1 MDYRSGSES
10 NGKGLKSGA
19 PEQDGN
25 FDSESLSHHMAEVRK
40 LAPDMKV
47 NFDTNGYLT
56 HARIRKVLK
65 FTTSITYD
73 IKAFNDEVI
82 LALNLEGVI
91 EIVKQD
97 VDAGPYFLF

>member
-1 MDYRSGSES
+1 
-10 NGKGLKSGA
+10 
-19 PEQDGN
+19 
-25 FDSESLSHHMAEVRK
+25 MAEARK

-47 NFDTNGYLT
+47 NFDTSGYLA

-82 LALNLEGVI
+82 LALNFEGVI

-97 VDAGPYFLF
+97 IDAGPYFLF